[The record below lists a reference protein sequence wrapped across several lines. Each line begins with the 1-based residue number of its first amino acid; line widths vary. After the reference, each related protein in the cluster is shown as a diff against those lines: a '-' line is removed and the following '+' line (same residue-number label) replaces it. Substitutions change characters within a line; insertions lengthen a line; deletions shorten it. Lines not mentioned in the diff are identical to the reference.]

1 MLQSHYVSNCDPIA
15 SMLWSN
21 LVQHMD
27 HTNLAQVPQWHTAI
41 QQAYRHTP
49 LYLQAEDAAGEQ
61 AILPAFVI
69 RRRLFGTVVTSM
81 PFLDA
86 GGPCGSSPRLLHKL
100 VSHLLLEASHTGAGF
115 VELRSTV
122 PLDLPVKPFGDKVN
136 MVLPL
141 PAEPG
146 QLWAR
151 FDGKVRNQIRKAE
164 RSGLSVEFAQADNLD
179 EFYNI
184 FAQNMRDLGSPV
196 HARGFFQAILDAFGD
211 KAMLVLVRKREQ
223 AIGGLFALSFK
234 DSLIV
239 PWASSLRQFFSLCPN
254 MLLYWETIRMASLKG
269 FRRFEFGR
277 SSRDAGTYR
286 FKRQWG
292 AIEEPLF
299 WYSVPLCRQQ
309 SQLLSGTDNRIIFFR
324 RLWQKLPL
332 RFTEWFGPRIRK
344 YLTQ

>member
-86 GGPCGSSPRLLHKL
+86 GGPCGSSSRLLHKL

-151 FDGKVRNQIRKAE
+151 FDGNSHSAPRK
-164 RSGLSVEFAQADNLD
+164 L
-179 EFYNI
+179 
-184 FAQNMRDLGSPV
+184 
-196 HARGFFQAILDAFGD
+196 
-211 KAMLVLVRKREQ
+211 
-223 AIGGLFALSFK
+223 
-234 DSLIV
+234 
-239 PWASSLRQFFSLCPN
+239 
-254 MLLYWETIRMASLKG
+254 
-269 FRRFEFGR
+269 
-277 SSRDAGTYR
+277 
-286 FKRQWG
+286 
-292 AIEEPLF
+292 
-299 WYSVPLCRQQ
+299 
-309 SQLLSGTDNRIIFFR
+309 
-324 RLWQKLPL
+324 
-332 RFTEWFGPRIRK
+332 
-344 YLTQ
+344 